1 METPPSDDSV
11 WYFTSEELESIESN
25 PPVFRG
31 LSPDKMCAL
40 NEELCAHIKYDEAY
54 FARSLASKN
63 NVPFV
68 M

>member
-1 METPPSDDSV
+1 
-11 WYFTSEELESIESN
+11 
-25 PPVFRG
+25 
-31 LSPDKMCAL
+31 MCAL

>member
-1 METPPSDDSV
+1 MHEGLPLPTLPNLPLEHTHVLLEQLWEDTVYDD
-11 WYFTSEELESIESN
+11 
-25 PPVFRG
+25 
-31 LSPDKMCAL
+31 
-40 NEELCAHIKYDEAY
+40 AY